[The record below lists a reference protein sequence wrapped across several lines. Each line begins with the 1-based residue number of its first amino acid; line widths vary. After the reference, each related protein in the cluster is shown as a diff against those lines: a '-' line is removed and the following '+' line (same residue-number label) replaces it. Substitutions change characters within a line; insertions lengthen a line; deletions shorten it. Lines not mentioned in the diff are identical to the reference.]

1 MEEKGNRSQKVCWQE
16 VCGQKVCKQKV
27 CFIICSNDKLYTS
40 ECLYYIDHLT
50 VPEGYRIDVLTVED
64 AASMAAGYNEAMG
77 CSDAK
82 YKVYLHQDTFLI
94 NPDFIQDFL
103 HVFGQDE
110 RIGLI
115 GVVGSPKLPENG
127 VPWNGERC
135 GALYEQCIYDTL
147 TFFAGNEQQTE
158 VEAVDGLLMITQYD
172 IPWREDLFD
181 KWDFYDCSQC
191 QEFIRRG
198 YKVVVPQMSAP
209 WCVHDCGLM
218 NLACYEEE
226 RQKFLK
232 EYRW

>member
-1 MEEKGNRSQKVCWQE
+1 MEEKGNRSQKVCGQE

-103 HVFGQDE
+103 HVFGMK
-110 RIGLI
+110 
-115 GVVGSPKLPENG
+115 GSG
-127 VPWNGERC
+127 
-135 GALYEQCIYDTL
+135 
-147 TFFAGNEQQTE
+147 
-158 VEAVDGLLMITQYD
+158 
-172 IPWREDLFD
+172 
-181 KWDFYDCSQC
+181 
-191 QEFIRRG
+191 
-198 YKVVVPQMSAP
+198 
-209 WCVHDCGLM
+209 
-218 NLACYEEE
+218 
-226 RQKFLK
+226 
-232 EYRW
+232 